1 MARNGWVR
9 IVCMMLLACAL
20 AACGPRAK
28 DLQAGEQGEVAK
40 VLDGDTLELKSGL
53 RVHLVSI
60 EAPREDEALS
70 NKARDGLQRL
80 AAQRA
85 VRLYYG
91 GTSRLAAN
99 ARNADEA
106 ALAHV
111 YIRTEGGRWIWAQ
124 EAMLRDGLARVH
136 TRKDNS
142 ARAEKMLAIEAL
154 ARREKRGLWAAS
166 AYHGRAVEKPIE
178 TGGFVLAEGKIV
190 NVGESKGRVFLN
202 FGEDYR
208 TDFTVMIAQE
218 DLPNFKP
225 PFDAKALAGQ
235 RVRVR
240 GYVSERGGPLMRID
254 HPAQIELLG

>member
-1 MARNGWVR
+1 MARNGWLR
-9 IVCMMLLACAL
+9 ILCMMLVCAL
-20 AACGPRAK
+20 GACGPRAK
-28 DLQAGEQGEVAK
+28 DLQAGEKGEVAK

-60 EAPREDEALS
+60 EAPREDEALA

-91 GTSRLAAN
+91 GTSRLAAH
-99 ARNADEA
+99 ARNPDEA

-111 YIRTEGGRWIWAQ
+111 YVRTEGGRWLWAQ

-154 ARREKRGLWAAS
+154 ARGEKRGLWAAS
-166 AYHGRAVEKPIE
+166 AYRVRAADKPIE
-178 TGGFVLAEGKIV
+178 PSGFLLAEGKVI

-208 TDFTVMIAQE
+208 SDFTVMIGEE

-225 PFDAKALAGQ
+225 PFDAKALASQ

-240 GYVSERGGPLMRID
+240 GYVSDRGGPLMRID
-254 HPAQIELLG
+254 HPAQIEVLG